1 MENIEKKETLVLNN
15 LLIGSSSPHVRSS
28 ETVQRIMLDVIIAL
42 IPTSIASVYFLIKSF
57 TINYCNLHRCCC
69 I

>member
-42 IPTSIASVYFLIKSF
+42 IPTSIASVYFLD
-57 TINYCNLHRCCC
+57 
-69 I
+69 